1 MNRYDEGQFIGGS
14 LWDLRADDLENQSEE
29 TINFLYELLK

>member
-1 MNRYDEGQFIGGS
+1 MFTINHFQVFVFH
-14 LWDLRADDLENQSEE
+14 DLEQQSEE